1 MDIQHL
7 YSDYIDRAQQ
17 ALEALGL
24 MDSVVQQDTVC
35 LQIPSHE
42 RYDQVKAQLIEEDA
56 RLLSEK
62 EIGGRLIAVFAPAAP
77 VRAEGSPWAAS
88 FVELAQ
94 PKPNADSVP
103 EGIRHVQFVVRTGV
117 ETFRE
122 AHEHIRFRDRGN
134 YANRLL
140 ETKRE
145 DVTLRFHDKHLGA
158 VIEQEKAAAILP
170 PVEFAVPGPMR
181 EALVRVV
188 ESGEK
193 TATTS
198 LLAEYQVFGEALP
211 SVGDRGVVVDSDS
224 QPACVIEVTDVQ
236 VVPLKDV
243 PRSHVVAEGEG
254 FENPAEWRA
263 AHKEF
268 WDSEEVREHLGPD
281 LKISDSTLVVLE
293 RFRTLP

>member
-7 YSDYIDRAQQ
+7 YSDYIARAQQ

-24 MDSVVQQDTVC
+24 TDSVVQQDTVC
-35 LQIPSHE
+35 LQVPSHE
-42 RYDQVKAQLIEEDA
+42 RYDQVKAQFLQEDA

-62 EIGGRLIAVFAPAAP
+62 EIGGRLIAVFAPTGP
-77 VRAEGSPWAAS
+77 VRAEGTPWAAS
-88 FVELAQ
+88 FIELPQ
-94 PKPNADSVP
+94 PKPNADEVP
-103 EGIRHVQFVVRTGV
+103 EGIRHVQFVTRTGI

-122 AHEHIRFRDRGN
+122 DHEHIRFADRGN
-134 YANRLL
+134 TANRLL
-140 ETKRE
+140 ETKRD
-145 DVTLRFHDKHLGA
+145 DVVLRFHDKNLGA

-170 PVEFAVPGPMR
+170 PVAFAVPGPMR
-181 EALVRVV
+181 EELVRAV
-188 ESGEK
+188 EAGEK
-193 TATTS
+193 NATTS
-198 LLAEYQVFGEALP
+198 LLAEYQAFGEALP
-211 SVGDRGVVVDSDS
+211 AVGDRGVVVDSDN

-243 PRSHVVAEGEG
+243 PRAHVVAEGGG
-254 FENPAEWRA
+254 FDDPAEWRE

-268 WDSEEVREHLGPD
+268 WDSDDIREHLGQD